1 VVQLQHVLPVDA
13 ADLQVPQLGANVELQ
28 VPPILLNAA
37 RPLVRLGIFLEVAI
51 GELVDGGLGGAL
63 IADAR
68 RILAIGDRAAQPD
81 RLRSRLLRRDLA
93 VAPEHNPP
101 LSAA

>member
-1 VVQLQHVLPVDA
+1 MGH
-13 ADLQVPQLGANVELQ
+13 
-28 VPPILLNAA
+28 PP
-37 RPLVRLGIFLEVAI
+37 RGEVAI

-101 LSAA
+101 LSAACAIFYHIDARPLGVTFTPNPGTLSSHA